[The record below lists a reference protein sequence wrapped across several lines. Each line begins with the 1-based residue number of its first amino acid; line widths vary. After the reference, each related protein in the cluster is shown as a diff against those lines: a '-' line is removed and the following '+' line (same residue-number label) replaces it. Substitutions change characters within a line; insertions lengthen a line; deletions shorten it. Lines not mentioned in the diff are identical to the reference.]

1 MEGLW
6 SRWRSAETG
15 RPSSVAMRTARSS
28 YGTSPI
34 PPSPTPIGP
43 PLRGHNKAVT
53 SVALS
58 PDGKLL
64 ATASDDATVQLWDFS
79 DRAQPAK
86 IGPPLMGHQDAVTSV
101 AFSPDGRTLASV
113 SDDRTLRLWDLGELN
128 TIRDDPLERAC
139 AVTGRS
145 LNRGEWDRH
154 APQTSLPRHLR

>member
-1 MEGLW
+1 ME
-6 SRWRSAETG
+6 
-15 RPSSVAMRTARSS
+15 SVAFSRDGQTLISGNENSTVVVWDITNPA
-28 YGTSPI
+28 
-34 PPSPTPIGP
+34 SPTRIGQ

-64 ATASDDATVQLWDFS
+64 ATASDDFRVQLWDFS

-86 IGPPLMGHQDAVTSV
+86 IGPPLVGHQDAVTSV
-101 AFSPDGRTLASV
+101 AFSLDGRTLASV

-128 TIRDDPLERAC
+128 TIRHDPLGRAC

-145 LNRGEWDRH
+145 LNRGEWDRY
-154 APQTSLPRHLR
+154 APRLPYNDSCAR